1 MSTTWYRIS
10 EQARKELRYYY
21 QSIED
26 AINRRDTV
34 TALETIDEARK
45 KFDKLVHIDD
55 EKW

>member
-26 AINRRDTV
+26 AINRGDTV
-34 TALETIDEARK
+34 TALATIDEARK
-45 KFDKLVHIDD
+45 NFNKLVHIDD